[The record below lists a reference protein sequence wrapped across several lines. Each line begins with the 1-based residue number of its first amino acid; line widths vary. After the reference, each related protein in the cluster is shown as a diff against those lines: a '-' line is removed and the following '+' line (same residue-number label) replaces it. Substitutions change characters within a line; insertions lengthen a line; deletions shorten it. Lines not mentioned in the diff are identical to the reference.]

1 MYLVYVCTHMN
12 ISFVASFFYQ
22 VEMKNIL
29 NFERFSFQKG
39 RNQFTSHKHGTENNR
54 SDKIIKT
61 FLHLT
66 LRASVVRLAGPCD
79 LNSLDQRRSFGDIRG
94 SVLCRW
100 MWFCWLHLFTS
111 RSEALDL
118 LLEYDVVQIVK
129 IDFVS
134 LWVADQLKEFKYVVL
149 FSWV

>member
-12 ISFVASFFYQ
+12 ISFVASFFYH

-39 RNQFTSHKHGTENNR
+39 RDQFTSHKHGTENNR

-66 LRASVVRLAGPCD
+66 LRASVDEACW
-79 LNSLDQRRSFGDIRG
+79 SL
-94 SVLCRW
+94 
-100 MWFCWLHLFTS
+100 
-111 RSEALDL
+111 
-118 LLEYDVVQIVK
+118 
-129 IDFVS
+129 
-134 LWVADQLKEFKYVVL
+134 
-149 FSWV
+149 